1 MAGSDE
7 ACLHPWL
14 RVTCGVCG
22 VAVDMLGQDEPQ
34 EGDARDEAPG
44 QRRSGPQ
51 LFIVAR
57 GHPELVEQLKAV
69 MGHEGSV
76 RIIEDR
82 RHRPRGEPPVTD
94 QARELRKRLREEG
107 EP

>member
-1 MAGSDE
+1 VAGSDE

-22 VAVDMLGQDEPQ
+22 VAVDMLGEGEPQ
-34 EGDARDEAPG
+34 PDGPGGDAAGTGAGR
-44 QRRSGPQ
+44 QQ

-69 MGHEGSV
+69 MGHEDSV

-82 RHRPRGEPPVTD
+82 RQQPRGAPPVPD